1 MIGNSGS
8 VKTRYFFVYSFPH
21 SFFTSKQ
28 GQTLLANATSFRS
41 AALLSQ
47 GWAGWKA
54 FAFTGL

>member
-28 GQTLLANATSFRS
+28 GQALLANS
-41 AALLSQ
+41 L
-47 GWAGWKA
+47 
-54 FAFTGL
+54 

>member
-1 MIGNSGS
+1 MLGNSGS

-21 SFFTSKQ
+21 SFFTLKQ
-28 GQTLLANATSFRS
+28 GRWQIHYDHESWLMDI
-41 AALLSQ
+41 SQ